1 MLKYTIRRL
10 LWMIPIIIGVIVI
23 VFTINYFTTGSP
35 AIGILG
41 AAATPENIA
50 ATEHEWGLDRPY
62 FVQLGEYLWNVIT
75 RFDFG
80 TSYSYKQPVMDIIG
94 ERIGTT
100 IKLGLLSVVVT
111 IVLGIPL
118 GILASTKQNTVF
130 DYSATTLAVIMAAFP
145 SFWLALMLI
154 LLFAV
159 KLHWLPISGLGTWKH
174 WILPVVTTGL
184 FPMANIFRMTRSSV
198 LECIRQDYVRTARS
212 KGIPKRKVLLGHV
225 LPNGMIP
232 VATSVGLM
240 AGFAMTGTIIIESIF
255 NIPGMG
261 LLLNGAIAKYD
272 YNLMRGIVVICAIL
286 ICGCNLITDVVYA
299 FLDPRIRAVYASA
312 GMKKSVK
319 RLAKEEER
327 RAAEEGAAGSEV
339 ETDA

>member
-1 MLKYTIRRL
+1 MLKYIVRRI
-10 LWMIPIIIGVIVI
+10 LWLIPIIIGVIVI
-23 VFTINYFTTGSP
+23 VFTINFFTTGSP

-62 FVQLGEYLWNVIT
+62 FVQLGEYLWNVLT
-75 RFDFG
+75 KFDFG
-80 TSYSYKQPVMDIIG
+80 VSYSYKRPVTEIIG

-100 IKLGLLSVVVT
+100 VTLGIFSVIVT
-111 IVLGIPL
+111 VVLGIPL
-118 GILASTKQNTVF
+118 GILAATKQNTAF
-130 DYSATTLAVIMAAFP
+130 DYSATTLAIILAAFP

-154 LLFAV
+154 LLFSV
-159 KLHWLPISGLGTWKH
+159 KLGWLPISGLGSWKH
-174 WILPVVTTGL
+174 WILPVVTSGL

-212 KGIPKRKVLLGHV
+212 KGIPERRVLWKHI

-255 NIPGMG
+255 NIPGLG
-261 LLLNGAIAKYD
+261 LLLNGAIGKYD
-272 YNLMRGIVVICAIL
+272 YNLMRGVVVVSAIM

-299 FLDPRIRAVYASA
+299 FLDPRIRAIYENSGRKRA
-312 GMKKSVK
+312 VK
-319 RLAKEEER
+319 RRTRTE
-327 RAAEEGAAGSEV
+327 AEKPTETEV
-339 ETDA
+339 SANA

>member
-1 MLKYTIRRL
+1 MLKYIVRRL

-23 VFTINYFTTGSP
+23 VFTINFFTTGSP

-62 FVQLGEYLWNVIT
+62 FIQLGEYLWNVLT
-75 RFDFG
+75 KFDFG
-80 TSYSYKQPVMDIIG
+80 VSYSYKRPVTEVIS

-100 IKLGLLSVVVT
+100 VMLGLLSVIVT
-111 IVLGIPL
+111 VVLGIPL
-118 GILASTKQNTVF
+118 GILASTKQNTIF
-130 DYSATTLAVIMAAFP
+130 DYSATTLAVILAAFP

-154 LLFAV
+154 LFFAV
-159 KLHWLPISGLGTWKH
+159 KLQWVPISGLGTWKH
-174 WILPVVTTGL
+174 WILPVITTGL

-212 KGIPKRKVLLGHV
+212 KGIPERKVLWKHI

-272 YNLMRGIVVICAIL
+272 YNLMRGIVVVCAIM

-299 FLDPRIRAVYASA
+299 FLDPRIRAIYENS
-312 GMKKSVK
+312 GKKKSVK
-319 RLAKEEER
+319 RLVKKENEKSREK
-327 RAAEEGAAGSEV
+327 EV
-339 ETDA
+339 RVGE